1 MKLALQFL
9 TDQNG
14 ATQAVQLP
22 LADWQRLMNRLN
34 KYEQA
39 FKLKADL
46 EEALGQVRQLR
57 KSSQPKQTLTE
68 FLDEL

>member
-1 MKLALQFL
+1 MKLAHQFL

-57 KSSQPKQTLTE
+57 NSGQLKQTLTE